1 MNFSLILV
9 IEFPKKKIM
18 EVLRIKNLKYEK
30 YILNLLIVSLIN
42 IFLFVRIKQTSMKD
56 RSPKD
61 AIQMCSLKKT
71 GKTLEKQL

>member
-18 EVLRIKNLKYEK
+18 EVPRIKNLKYEK

-42 IFLFVRIKQTSMKD
+42 IFLFVRFKQTSMKD
-56 RSPKD
+56 RSPED